1 MIPIHDDNPRR
12 LFPFITI
19 FFIVMNAAV
28 FIYQLLL
35 SQDDYIAFLYNYGA
49 VPDLIIRGQHL
60 YAIFTSMFLHGGV
73 LHLLGNML
81 YLWIFG
87 DNIEGIC
94 GHGRFIAFYLLC
106 GVIAFASHFV
116 FDPFSSIPMVGASGA
131 ISGILGAYA
140 VRFPHARVHVLL
152 PLFPFIWIWR
162 TVRLPAIIVLGFWIL
177 LQVFNALFASA
188 GSGVAWFAHVG
199 GFIAGL
205 LLIRKFEKR
214 RYRVYY

>member
-1 MIPIHDDNPRR
+1 MIPIHDDNPRK

-19 FFIVMNAAV
+19 AIIVMNV
-28 FIYQLLL
+28 GIFIYQLFLTRENYL
-35 SQDDYIAFLYNYGA
+35 AFLYNFGA
-49 VPDLIIRGQHL
+49 IPDLIIHGERLQTIL
-60 YAIFTSMFLHGGV
+60 TSMFLHGGM

-94 GHGRFIAFYLLC
+94 GHIRFVLFYLIC
-106 GVIAFASHFV
+106 GLAAFFSHFIMG
-116 FDPFSSIPMVGASGA
+116 PFSNIPMVGASGA

-140 VRFPHARVHVLL
+140 VRFPQTRVRVLL
-152 PLFPFIWIWR
+152 PLFPFLWLWR
-162 TVRLPAIIVLGFWIL
+162 TISLPAIFVLGFWFVMQIL
-177 LQVFNALFASA
+177 NALFSG

-199 GFIAGL
+199 GFIAGV

>member
-12 LFPFITI
+12 VFPLITI
-19 FFIVMNAAV
+19 LFIVANVVV
-28 FIYQLLL
+28 FVYQLLL
-35 SQDDYIAFLYNYGA
+35 SQDDYIVFLYNYGA
-49 VPDLIIRGQHL
+49 VPDLVIRGQNL

-87 DNIEGIC
+87 DNIEGFC
-94 GHGRFIAFYLLC
+94 GHWRFIAFYLLC

-116 FDPFSSIPMVGASGA
+116 IEPFSNIPMVGASGA

-140 VRFPHARVHVLL
+140 VRFPHARVHVLI

-177 LQVFNALFASA
+177 LQIINALFSSA

-199 GFIAGL
+199 GFFAGL
-205 LLIRKFEKR
+205 ILIRKFEKR